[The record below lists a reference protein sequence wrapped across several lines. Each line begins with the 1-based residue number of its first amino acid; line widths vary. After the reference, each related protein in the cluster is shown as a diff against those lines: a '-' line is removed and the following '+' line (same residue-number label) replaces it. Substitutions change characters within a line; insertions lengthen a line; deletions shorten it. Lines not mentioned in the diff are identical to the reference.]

1 MNKYIYIYDVCVC
14 LCACIHAHTEL
25 GTSCYAYTIMYNHVQ
40 YTVVCMHTLLLL
52 SSFDEPTAMPTW
64 CASGDRA
71 QFWWPTT
78 SETTYLL
85 HNNLNIS
92 SSIMFIHK
100 IWVLPF
106 LGWKRLDKH
115 PFFRQA
121 LDLSWRPNHIRK
133 SERSIRFQSLF
144 LLIKIRFFGKIGVFR
159 PEKPP
164 ISSNDIMDF
173 PADFFGGPVY
183 PSWSPPT

>member
-1 MNKYIYIYDVCVC
+1 MIYIYMIYIYIWYIYIWYIYIWYVCVC
-14 LCACIHAHTEL
+14 LCVCVHTCTYWIMHIMLCI
-25 GTSCYAYTIMYNHVQ
+25 YIYNHVQ

-92 SSIMFIHK
+92 SSIMFIH
-100 IWVLPF
+100 F
-106 LGWKRLDKH
+106 LGASLPGLEKTWNILKATTTRPILAAKPHSETWKVH
-115 PFFRQA
+115 
-121 LDLSWRPNHIRK
+121 SVM
-133 SERSIRFQSLF
+133 SLF
-144 LLIKIRFFGKIGVFR
+144 LLIKIRFLYIGVFR
-159 PEKPP
+159 PENQFSDDVP
-164 ISSNDIMDF
+164 I
-173 PADFFGGPVY
+173 
-183 PSWSPPT
+183 

>member
-1 MNKYIYIYDVCVC
+1 MQYDMCVCVC
-14 LCACIHAHTEL
+14 VCVHTCTYWIMHIMLCI
-25 GTSCYAYTIMYNHVQ
+25 YNHVQ

-92 SSIMFIHK
+92 SSIMFIH
-100 IWVLPF
+100 F
-106 LGWKRLDKH
+106 LGASLPGLEKTWNILKATTTRPILAAKPHSETWKVH
-115 PFFRQA
+115 
-121 LDLSWRPNHIRK
+121 SVM
-133 SERSIRFQSLF
+133 SLC
-144 LLIKIRFFGKIGVFR
+144 LLIKIRFLYIGVFR
-159 PEKPP
+159 PENQF
-164 ISSNDIMDF
+164 SNDVPI
-173 PADFFGGPVY
+173 
-183 PSWSPPT
+183 